1 MPAAAPWRSSWRS
14 PAPEKRRRRRDPH
27 IDLGVGG
34 RRINVLDRHLDFI
47 TRDLLPALLG
57 DIPRERAAKAPE
69 SKSSTFSITS
79 TTSTVS
85 WISRPSASGGNG
97 GGGGAAAAAAV
108 VTAVAAGGGG
118 GGLGGALGG
127 GDGGG
132 SGGGGASG
140 GGASGGDGGGPVLT
154 PPPHTQHASAGSASV
169 HVHTPQP
176 VGAAS
181 KWAHDSAGTRVDAA
195 DRHQQLDRRAP
206 RRRRSTAA
214 TARAAARAA
223 TAAAA
228 TAAAGSAR
236 CTAA

>member
-1 MPAAAPWRSSWRS
+1 MISVFTSSCRPS
-14 PAPEKRRRRRDPH
+14 PACAADGGAGGGAVAFVVAFAGAGRSGVWRDPH

-34 RRINVLDRHLDFI
+34 RRIDVLDRHLDFI
-47 TRDLLPALLG
+47 NDGSPA
-57 DIPRERAAKAPE
+57 RSARRHTSRARSQKASE

-85 WISRPSASGGNG
+85 WISWPSASGGNG
-97 GGGGAAAAAAV
+97 GGGGAGGGGGGGDGGGGV
-108 VTAVAAGGGG
+108 GGGGG

-169 HVHTPQP
+169 HVHTPQS

-181 KWAHDSAGTRVDAA
+181 KWAHDSAGTCQPPTPPTGISSFTPTRTSKA
-195 DRHQQLDRRAP
+195 
-206 RRRRSTAA
+206 S
-214 TARAAARAA
+214 
-223 TAAAA
+223 
-228 TAAAGSAR
+228 
-236 CTAA
+236 